1 MEIKR
6 RIMEKQ
12 NIEYKPILDA
22 CCGGK
27 MFYFDKDN
35 PNVLFQ
41 DIRDV
46 DMTLCDGRSFSIH
59 PDVVADFRD
68 MPYPD
73 NTFRMV
79 VFDPPHLLRNVRHS
93 KFADIYG
100 SLNPKAKP
108 TGYQMKKYGA
118 LGNEDWHDTIKH
130 GFKECF
136 RVLRHGGFL
145 IFKWNETDIKTSE
158 VLKLTT
164 QKPIFGIK
172 YGKREKSHWIVFMKE

>member
-1 MEIKR
+1 
-6 RIMEKQ
+6 
-12 NIEYKPILDA
+12 
-22 CCGGK
+22 
-27 MFYFDKDN
+27 
-35 PNVLFQ
+35 
-41 DIRDV
+41 
-46 DMTLCDGRSFSIH
+46 
-59 PDVVADFRD
+59 
-68 MPYPD
+68 
-73 NTFRMV
+73 
-79 VFDPPHLLRNVRHS
+79 
-93 KFADIYG
+93 
-100 SLNPKAKP
+100 
-108 TGYQMKKYGA
+108 MKKYGA